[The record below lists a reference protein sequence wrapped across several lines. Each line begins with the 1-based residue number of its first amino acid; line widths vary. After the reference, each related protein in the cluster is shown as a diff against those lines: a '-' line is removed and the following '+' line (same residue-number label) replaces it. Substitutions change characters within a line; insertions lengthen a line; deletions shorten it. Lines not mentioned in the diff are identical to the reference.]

1 MNRFLVAMVLST
13 VRSMVVRKMS
23 APSLP
28 RRFIHL
34 TPSPRPKY
42 RGGVE
47 VWVEASVEALSRD
60 FALVVAS
67 QEPFLRASGEADSGF
82 HGRPSTNRPGIRAR
96 RGPGRPNHPPP
107 TFTWSPAEAS
117 AAEGLRSTSR
127 PFSARRC
134 SRLCLQIECCT
145 EVARG

>member
-13 VRSMVVRKMS
+13 VRKMS

-47 VWVEASVEALSRD
+47 VWVEALSRD

-67 QEPFLRASGEADSGF
+67 QEPFLRASGDTRF
-82 HGRPSTNRPGIRAR
+82 LHPSECGTGK
-96 RGPGRPNHPPP
+96 GH
-107 TFTWSPAEAS
+107 
-117 AAEGLRSTSR
+117 L
-127 PFSARRC
+127 FS
-134 SRLCLQIECCT
+134 
-145 EVARG
+145 

>member
-13 VRSMVVRKMS
+13 VRKMS

-47 VWVEASVEALSRD
+47 VWVEALSRD

-67 QEPFLRASGEADSGF
+67 QEPFLRASGDTRFLHPSNVERAFILIAKQMVRLEALLF
-82 HGRPSTNRPGIRAR
+82 ILRRWARPTKATSPSKKRLKEIRRHVR
-96 RGPGRPNHPPP
+96 R
-107 TFTWSPAEAS
+107 
-117 AAEGLRSTSR
+117 
-127 PFSARRC
+127 
-134 SRLCLQIECCT
+134 RL
-145 EVARG
+145 